1 LALTSAW
8 YWAAAR
14 DRRLSGDRIGHTA
27 GMPGWIFVSILL
39 AAATLLAA
47 ASGGPLELV
56 AALAVITLLSA
67 LAGALRRAVGQAA
80 DAVDK
85 ARRWAGHAR

>member
-1 LALTSAW
+1 M
-8 YWAAAR
+8 AAAR

-27 GMPGWIFVSILL
+27 VMPGWIFVSILL

-47 ASGGPLELV
+47 VAGRPLELV

-67 LAGALRRAVGQAA
+67 VAGALRRPDRQAA
-80 DAVDK
+80 DAMVK
-85 ARRWAGHAR
+85 PRR